1 MATVKV
7 KLRPSSVEG
16 KASVIYYQ
24 ITHNRK
30 TRQITTKLRVSPSD
44 WDSDEEKM
52 VIPAPNRSMIQN
64 RIDSD
69 VALLRRVILDL
80 DNCGV
85 DYSVSDIIN
94 RYKSPQSHILV
105 LDYMRTQVEQLR
117 ATNRLGTAK
126 NYEKTM
132 CSFGEFL
139 GDVRLPLSALT
150 EQVISNDLENRR
162 FDRDQVSE
170 QLRARS
176 LTATVL
182 LKTEIDKMER
192 IAKIKADDEISDAE
206 WEATRKQKGREAEG
220 WDLDAIIYGRKY
232 VLERQQLVDEVEK
245 RRLQNDAN
253 AEEIKG
259 RQQQDDYETGKK
271 LKEHDVEE
279 KIKEDEYQRQL
290 RENEDA
296 LKRLQQMLDME
307 QNVADRETRRKLEEE
322 RARIELELNKSK
334 EQHAFELEQEKIKAE
349 KEIAIAE
356 TESKMTGDQLVAKN
370 IASMDAVAQAKF
382 AESFS
387 HLNELELTKM
397 NAAEQAKLYQQ
408 MIDMAKD
415 NGANIQKISSD
426 NAAQQMEMM
435 KQVLATMA
443 QMSAS
448 QTLGQQGLVNS
459 MVGAIQGVA
468 NGKIQDAEAL
478 KNEYKEEKH
487 HAEARLDETQKQSLN
502 ATTRVKMSEN
512 MPNMLGGTS
521 VNVHV
526 GATTCPVCGQSIDDK
541 DMLCCPVCGQDLK

>member
-448 QTLGQQGLVNS
+448 QTLGQQGLINS